1 MSEEKK
7 LSLANIEGS
16 INRLT
21 RRLDELQKTVDL
33 LFEDRKILEEVLGSI
48 AHLKEI
54 VHTSQSHQD
63 NLTKDVKAE
72 IKDVQFAV
80 EDKVEE
86 VKQTIDKKKIIKIS
100 GKSILSKLLFWKEGG

>member
-1 MSEEKK
+1 MSEDTKK
-7 LSLANIEGS
+7 LSLSLIEGS
-16 INRLT
+16 LNRLT

-33 LFEDRKILEEVLGSI
+33 LFADRKILEEVLGSI

-72 IKDVQFAV
+72 IV
-80 EDKVEE
+80 ESKMEVKDKVADLTD
-86 VKQTIDKKKIIKIS
+86 KIDNKKVIKIT
-100 GKSILSKLLFWKEGG
+100 GKSILSKLLFWKR